1 VAADT
6 RTRMDVDVVCAGF
19 GPATAGFL
27 LTLSRALLSED
38 GTPRIESRV
47 APGLPL
53 QVVCFERADDFGA
66 GVSGVATRAR
76 GILESCPDFHA
87 AQIPLST
94 PIARERLVYLLDPIG
109 ASRRSRP
116 VRALDAGLRAAGRL
130 VGLDRDAVTLPY
142 IPSFL
147 QKHGGFVFSIGQFG
161 QWASGQIMASGA
173 AQIWPSSPVTDPLF
187 DVTPRRRVAGVRL
200 VDQGTDLRGEPATGY
215 APGMDVYADLTVVGD
230 GPVGAV
236 GHALDA
242 AFGLPNGHVRDE
254 WALGMKMVVD
264 LREEV
269 ALEPGTVIHTLGF
282 PEPEIFGFL
291 YVLAPRTVSL
301 GIFVPSWFRSPVR
314 TAYRYLQHW
323 MMHPY
328 LWPWLEGGT
337 LRSWGAKSVQESG
350 RRGEPYLAGDGY
362 ARIGEGSG
370 STNALTGSGVDE
382 AWTTGVQ
389 LAEAVI
395 ELSQAGAPYTRE
407 NLERT
412 YVGRRRASWLDRELR
427 VAEGARD
434 GFERGIVRGLLGMG
448 LAGLTGGRLRMPGRR
463 RIGKPPSLEQYF
475 GERIPREEIDRIV
488 RESRATGQPM
498 HDALM
503 DRSGWPAIPHDG
515 RLLVTHQDALLLG
528 GKVQAAPGY
537 ADHVRF
543 LRGALCGECRTRLCV
558 EMCSGQA
565 IASDGEAGV
574 TFDREKC
581 VHCGACVWNCE
592 QGNVVLDA
600 GAGGLHSVEN

>member
-1 VAADT
+1 
-6 RTRMDVDVVCAGF
+6 MDVDVVCAGF

-27 LTLSRALLSED
+27 VTLGRALLKED
-38 GTPRIESRV
+38 GTPRLESRV

-53 QVVCFERADDFGA
+53 QVLCFERADDFGA

-76 GILESCPDFHA
+76 GILQSFPEFHA
-87 AQIPLST
+87 ARIPLST
-94 PIARERLVYLLDPIG
+94 PITAERLVYLLDPIG

-116 VRALDAGLRAAGRL
+116 LRAVDALLRAAGQL
-130 VGLDRDAVTLPY
+130 VGLDRHAVSLPF

-147 QKHGGFVFSIGQFG
+147 RKHGGYAFSMGQFG
-161 QWASGQIMASGA
+161 QWMSGQIMATGA
-173 AQIWPSSPVTDPLF
+173 AQIWPSSPVADPLF

-200 VDQGTDLRGEPATGY
+200 VDQGTDLHGDPATGY

-236 GHALDA
+236 GRALDQ
-242 AFGLPNGHVRDE
+242 AFGLPAGHVRDE

-264 LREEV
+264 LRDD
-269 ALEPGTVIHTLGF
+269 ADLEPGTVVHTLGF

-291 YVLAPRTVSL
+291 YVLAPRTVSI

-323 MMHPY
+323 MLHPY
-328 LWPWLEGGT
+328 LWSWLEGGT
-337 LRSWGAKSVQESG
+337 LRSWGGKSVQDAG
-350 RRGEPYLAGDGY
+350 RRGEPHLAGDGY

-395 ELSQAGAPYTRE
+395 QLAGAGAAFTRE
-407 NLERT
+407 NLART
-412 YVGRRRASWLDRELR
+412 YVAARRASWLDKELR
-427 VAEGARD
+427 AAEGARD
-434 GFERGIVRGLLGMG
+434 GFQRGILRGLLGMG
-448 LAGLTGGRLRMPGRR
+448 LAGLTGGRLHLPGRP
-463 RIGKPPSLEQYF
+463 RIEKLPSLEEYF
-475 GERIPREEIDRIV
+475 GRQLPRAAIGKIV
-488 RESRATGQPM
+488 EESRATGRPM
-498 HDALM
+498 HDAVM
-503 DRSGWPAIPHDG
+503 EQCGWPAIPYDG
-515 RLLVTHQDALLLG
+515 RLLVTHQDALIMG

-543 LRGALCGECRTRLCV
+543 MRGALCGGCRTRLCV

-574 TFDREKC
+574 SFDREKC
-581 VHCGACVWNCE
+581 IHCGACTWNCE
-592 QGNVVLDA
+592 QANVAFDA